1 MNILA
6 LAKRAVDEKAEID
19 VAPPPLADSWTSA
32 SR

>member
-19 VAPPPLADSWTSA
+19 VAPPPLADS
-32 SR
+32 